1 MQSFLLTKKK
11 KITFLEGI
19 QTLSISTQNSYKAV
33 LNHFDSFCYEKYN
46 KRSTQNIIDELHS
59 LPPEKME
66 IGFIGSIQDFI
77 YYMEKLDLA
86 PNTIYNHYQVMT
98 YFFGHNGIRM
108 YHADLRRRI
117 KFPKILKKK
126 LHPLTIQEIHKL
138 FEFTP
143 QKRQM
148 LYLVLIG
155 AGTRIRETTCLRK
168 KDFDLNYPK
177 RIKMDIPAQFT
188 KTQTAHTT
196 FVSREAAKLLRPH
209 LKSLEDEDLVFS
221 TNYWNPA
228 NAGMTEIE
236 AFGRY
241 RDRAGLGEKYETV
254 NRHLITLHSFRS
266 YFVTRARRVHDS
278 DIANAMVGHL
288 PTFDMYDRKDDDEK
302 LEMYLKVEPKLKIF

>member
-11 KITFLEGI
+11 EITFLEGI
-19 QTLSISTQNSYKAV
+19 QTLSKSTQDSYKSV
-33 LNHFDSFCYEKYN
+33 LRHFDSFCYEKYN
-46 KRSTQNIIDELHS
+46 KRNTQNIIDELHS
-59 LPPEKME
+59 LSPEKME

-77 YYMEKLDLA
+77 YYMENIELA

-108 YHADLRRRI
+108 YPGDLRRRI
-117 KFPKILKKK
+117 RFPKIVKKK
-126 LHPLTIQEIHKL
+126 LHPLTIQEIHQI

-177 RIKMDIPAQFT
+177 RIKIDIPAQFT

-221 TNYWNPA
+221 TNYKNPY

-241 RDRAGLGEKYETV
+241 RDLAGLGKKYEIV

-266 YFVTRARRVHDS
+266 YFVTRARRTHDS

-288 PTFDMYDRKDDDEK
+288 TTYDYDRKDDDEK
-302 LEMYLKVEPKLKIF
+302 LELYLKVEPKLKIF

>member
-11 KITFLEGI
+11 KISFLEGI
-19 QTLSISTQNSYKAV
+19 QTLSLSTQNSYKSV

-46 KRSTQNIIDELHS
+46 KRNTQNIIDELHS
-59 LPPEKME
+59 LPPKKME
-66 IGFIGSIQDFI
+66 IGFVGSIQDFI
-77 YYMEKLDLA
+77 YYLEDIGLA
-86 PNTIYNHYQVMT
+86 PNTIYNHYQIIT

-117 KFPKILKKK
+117 KFPKIVKKK

-168 KDFDLNYPK
+168 KDFDLNYSK
-177 RIKMDIPAQFT
+177 RIKIEIPAQFT

-196 FVSREAAKLLRPH
+196 FVSREASKLLRPH
-209 LKSLEDEDLVFS
+209 LKELKDEDLVFS
-221 TNYWNPA
+221 TNYKNPH
-228 NAGMTEIE
+228 NAGMTEID

-241 RDRAGLGEKYETV
+241 RDNAGLGQKYETV
-254 NRHLITLHSFRS
+254 NRHFITLHSFRS

-288 PTFDMYDRKDDDEK
+288 PTFEMYDRKDDDEK
-302 LEMYLKVEPKLKIF
+302 LELYLKVEPKLKIF

>member
-1 MQSFLLTKKK
+1 MQSFLLNGQKE
-11 KITFLEGI
+11 ITFLEGI
-19 QTLSISTQNSYKAV
+19 QVLSKSTQASYKSV
-33 LNHFDSFCYEKYN
+33 LKHFDSFCYEKYN

-59 LPPEKME
+59 LSLEKMK
-66 IGFIGSIQDFI
+66 IGLVGLIQNFINHL
-77 YYMEKLDLA
+77 EKLELA
-86 PNTIYNHYQVMT
+86 PNTIYNHCQIIT
-98 YFFGHNGIRM
+98 YFFIHNEIIINN
-108 YHADLRRRI
+108 ADLRRRI
-117 KFPKILKKK
+117 KYPKILKKK

-168 KDFDLNYPK
+168 KDFSFDYK
-177 RIKMDIPAQFT
+177 RIKIDIPAQFT

-196 FVSREAAKLLRPH
+196 FVSREATKLLRPH
-209 LKSLEDEDLVFS
+209 LKLLEDEDLVFS
-221 TNYWNPA
+221 TNYKNPH

-236 AFGRY
+236 AFVRY
-241 RDRAGLGEKYETV
+241 RDKAGLVAKYETV

-302 LEMYLKVEPKLKIF
+302 LELYLKVEPKLKIF

>member
-1 MQSFLLTKKK
+1 M
-11 KITFLEGI
+11 E
-19 QTLSISTQNSYKAV
+19 
-33 LNHFDSFCYEKYN
+33 
-46 KRSTQNIIDELHS
+46 NI
-59 LPPEKME
+59 
-66 IGFIGSIQDFI
+66 G
-77 YYMEKLDLA
+77 LA
-86 PNTIYNHYQVMT
+86 PNTIYHHYQIMT

-108 YHADLRRRI
+108 YHADLRRSI
-117 KFPKILKKK
+117 KIPKIIKKK
-126 LHPLTIQEIHKL
+126 LHPLTLQEIHKL

-168 KDFDLNYPK
+168 KDFDLNYSK
-177 RIKMDIPAQFT
+177 RIKIDIPAQFT

-209 LKSLEDEDLVFS
+209 LKSLDDEDLVFS
-221 TNYWNPA
+221 TNYWNPD

-241 RDRAGLGEKYETV
+241 RDKAGLGEKYETV

-278 DIANAMVGHL
+278 DIANGMVGHL
-288 PTFDMYDRKDDDEK
+288 PTFYMYDRKDDDEK
-302 LEMYLKVEPKLKIF
+302 LELYLKVEPKLKIF